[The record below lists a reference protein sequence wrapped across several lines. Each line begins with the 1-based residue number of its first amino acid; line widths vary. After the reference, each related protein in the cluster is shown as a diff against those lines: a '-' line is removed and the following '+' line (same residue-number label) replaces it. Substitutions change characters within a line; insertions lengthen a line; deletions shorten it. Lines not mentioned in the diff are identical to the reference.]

1 MGHWFLPFVIVRA
14 CMCSVMML
22 CSAFGQPRHCL
33 PRARSGKRRQLL
45 ACWADQFTAALLCAI
60 LRSRDRCCGG
70 ERKSRTRYH
79 INHLEPADASD
90 ATRTSCLIVCPST
103 IFEIP
108 LPSIQCNR
116 KDAAQVQVIEA
127 PKDARGKSG
136 GGHGRCEGGGFARG
150 LDREI
155 QCE

>member
-1 MGHWFLPFVIVRA
+1 
-14 CMCSVMML
+14 MML

-108 LPSIQCNR
+108 LPSSAIAKMPPKSKSSKPQ
-116 KDAAQVQVIEA
+116 KTLEEKVEAAMA
-127 PKDARGKSG
+127 DARAAGLP
-136 GGHGRCEGGGFARG
+136 EGWTVKFNVSNQNVACAVLVLALCCGYN
-150 LDREI
+150 
-155 QCE
+155 